1 MPRTLFVNPFKSHS
15 PDEFPHVLRPL
26 DTAPLRASA
35 SAEPR
40 PSTAPTTSDRRDSDK
55 TEEKDTTDNHLGR
68 PDSNASSGV
77 VNHGMTIDA
86 LKAEILADVAA
97 SDADTPYD
105 RKAKVINRALQDM
118 GMGKYQWELF
128 ALCGGGWMADNL
140 WLQGVA
146 LTLPQLSAE
155 FGVSETEVR
164 YTTLALFLGLCIGAS
179 FWGTA
184 SDVVGRRLAFNL
196 TLFLAGAFGLA
207 SGGGPN
213 WMGTCALYA
222 CIGLG
227 VGGNLPV
234 DGALFLEFLPQT
246 SGNLLTLLSVFWPVG
261 NLMASLLAWAYI
273 PNFSCVSGAPC
284 TKENNM
290 GWRYLILTLGAV
302 TFAMFVCRF
311 FLFHLYESPKFLL
324 SRGRQR
330 EAVATVYGIASYN
343 KTHTWLT
350 EEILNYVGG
359 DADVTGEDVKMS
371 TFQIVKR
378 SLSRFS
384 LKRFGSLFQDK
395 KIGLTTGLL
404 WFQWATIGM
413 AYPLFN
419 AFLPQYLANSGGGG
433 GVDNSTSTVYRNYA
447 ITAIVGVPGSLIAC
461 YTVDIKYI
469 GRKGT
474 MAIATV
480 ITGVF
485 VFLFTI
491 STDAGFQLGMT
502 CMEAFFQNIMYGVL
516 YAYTPEVFPAPIR
529 GTATGMSSFL
539 NRVAGLCAP
548 IVAVQ
553 AGGSNP
559 KAPIYA
565 SGALFIAAFF
575 TMLMLPIETR
585 GKQTL

>member
-1 MPRTLFVNPFKSHS
+1 MFVNPFKSHHV
-15 PDEFPHVLRPL
+15 DEFPEVYVPL
-26 DTAPLRASA
+26 DASTHRSSLTTDQRASLA
-35 SAEPR
+35 ADPEKSKEDEAGNTLHR
-40 PSTAPTTSDRRDSDK
+40 PTSD
-55 TEEKDTTDNHLGR
+55 
-68 PDSNASSGV
+68 ASSGV
-77 VNHGMTIDA
+77 VNAGLTVAA
-86 LKAEILADVAA
+86 LKAEIERDVAA
-97 SDADTPYD
+97 SDTDTPYD
-105 RKAKVINRALQDM
+105 RKSKVINRALQDM
-118 GMGKYQWELF
+118 GMGRYQWQLF

-184 SDVVGRRLAFNL
+184 SDVVGRRLAFNF
-196 TLFLAGAFGLA
+196 TLFIAGAFGLA

-213 WMGTCALYA
+213 WIGTCGLYA

-261 NLMASLLAWAYI
+261 NLIASLLAWAYI
-273 PNFSCVSGAPC
+273 PNFSCPSNTPLGQCA
-284 TKENNM
+284 KEDNM
-290 GWRYLILTLGAV
+290 GWRYLILTLGAI
-302 TFAMFVCRF
+302 TFTMFVARF
-311 FLFHLYESPKFLL
+311 FFFHLYESPKFLL
-324 SRGRQR
+324 SRGRQA
-330 EAVATVYGIASYN
+330 EAVATVYGIAHYN
-343 KTHTWLT
+343 KTTTWLT
-350 EEILNYVGG
+350 EDIMNQIGG
-359 DADVTGEDVKMS
+359 DPEATTEDVKMS
-371 TFQIVKR
+371 TLEIVKH

-384 LKRFGSLFQDK
+384 MKRFKTLFQDK

-419 AFLPQYLANSGGGG
+419 AFLPQYLASAGGGIEN
-433 GVDNSTSTVYRNYA
+433 DTSTVYRNYA

-461 YTVDIKYI
+461 WTVDLKYV

-491 STDAGFQLGMT
+491 SSDSDFQLAFT
-502 CMEAFFQNIMYGVL
+502 CLEAFFQNIMYGVL

-529 GTATGMSSFL
+529 GTGTGMSSFL

-548 IVAVQ
+548 IVAIQ

-565 SGALFIAAFF
+565 SGGLFIAAFF
-575 TMLMLPIETR
+575 SMLILPIETR

>member
-1 MPRTLFVNPFKSHS
+1 V
-15 PDEFPHVLRPL
+15 PL
-26 DTAPLRASA
+26 DDSTHRASVA
-35 SAEPR
+35 STHPR
-40 PSTAPTTSDRRDSDK
+40 ASLAATEKTTKDDK
-55 TEEKDTTDNHLGR
+55 PEDGLTR

-77 VNHGMTIDA
+77 VNHGLTVAA
-86 LKAEILADVAA
+86 LKAEIEAEVAA
-97 SDADTPYD
+97 SDNDTPYD
-105 RKAKVINRALQDM
+105 RKSKVINRALQDM
-118 GMGKYQWELF
+118 GMGRYQWQLF

-164 YTTLALFLGLCIGAS
+164 YTTLSLFLGLCIGAS

-184 SDVVGRRLAFNL
+184 SDIIGRRLAFNF
-196 TLFLAGAFGLA
+196 TLFLAGVFGLA

-213 WMGTCALYA
+213 WIGTCALYA

-261 NLMASLLAWAYI
+261 NLIASLLAWAFI
-273 PNFSCVSGAPC
+273 PNFSCPSGTPIGQCSKAD
-284 TKENNM
+284 NW
-290 GWRYLILTLGAV
+290 GWRYLILTLGAI
-302 TFAMFVCRF
+302 TFFMFICRF

-324 SRGRQR
+324 SRGRQA
-330 EAVATVYGIASYN
+330 EAVATVYGIAHYN

-350 EEILNYVGG
+350 EDILNQIGG
-359 DADVTGEDVKMS
+359 DQEVTQEDTKLSV
-371 TFQIVKR
+371 FEIIKR

-384 LKRFGSLFQDK
+384 MKRFKTLFQDK
-395 KIGLTTGLL
+395 KIGLTTALL
-404 WFQWATIGM
+404 WFQWTTIGM

-419 AFLPQYLANSGGGG
+419 AFLPQYLANSGGD
-433 GVDNSTSTVYRNYA
+433 VQNDTSTVYRNYA
-447 ITAIVGVPGSLIAC
+447 ITAIVGVPGSIIAC
-461 YTVDIKYI
+461 YTVDIKYV

-491 STDAGFQLGMT
+491 SSDSDFQLAFT
-502 CMEAFFQNIMYGVL
+502 CLEAFFQNIMYGVL

-529 GTATGMSSFL
+529 GTGTGMSSFL

-548 IVAVQ
+548 IVAIQ
-553 AGGSNP
+553 AGDSNP

-565 SGALFIAAFF
+565 SGGLFIAAFF
-575 TMLMLPIETR
+575 SMLILPIETR

>member
-1 MPRTLFVNPFKSHS
+1 V
-15 PDEFPHVLRPL
+15 V
-26 DTAPLRASA
+26 AVGW
-35 SAEPR
+35 
-40 PSTAPTTSDRRDSDK
+40 PTTCGCRCVCQTRLLSAG
-55 TEEKDTTDNHLGR
+55 L
-68 PDSNASSGV
+68 
-77 VNHGMTIDA
+77 TII
-86 LKAEILADVAA
+86 E
-97 SDADTPYD
+97 
-105 RKAKVINRALQDM
+105 
-118 GMGKYQWELF
+118 
-128 ALCGGGWMADNL
+128 
-140 WLQGVA
+140 GVA

-164 YTTLALFLGLCIGAS
+164 YTTLSLFLGLCIGAS

-184 SDVVGRRLAFNL
+184 SDIIGRRLAFNF
-196 TLFLAGAFGLA
+196 TLFLAGVFGLA

-213 WMGTCALYA
+213 WIGTCALYA

-261 NLMASLLAWAYI
+261 NLIASLLAWAFI
-273 PNFSCVSGAPC
+273 PNFSCPSGTPIGQCSKAD
-284 TKENNM
+284 NW
-290 GWRYLILTLGAV
+290 GWRYLILTLGAI
-302 TFAMFVCRF
+302 TFFMFICRF

-324 SRGRQR
+324 SRGRQA
-330 EAVATVYGIASYN
+330 EAVATVYGIAHYN

-350 EEILNYVGG
+350 EDILNQIGG
-359 DADVTGEDVKMS
+359 DQEVTQEDTKLSV
-371 TFQIVKR
+371 FEIIKR

-384 LKRFGSLFQDK
+384 MKRFKTLFQDK
-395 KIGLTTGLL
+395 KIGLTTALL
-404 WFQWATIGM
+404 WFQWTTIGM

-419 AFLPQYLANSGGGG
+419 AFLPQYLANSGGD
-433 GVDNSTSTVYRNYA
+433 VQNDTSTVYRNYA
-447 ITAIVGVPGSLIAC
+447 ITAIVGVPGSIIAC
-461 YTVDIKYI
+461 YTVDIKYV

-491 STDAGFQLGMT
+491 SSDSDFQLAFT
-502 CMEAFFQNIMYGVL
+502 CLEAFFQNIMYGVL

-529 GTATGMSSFL
+529 GTGTGMSSFL

-548 IVAVQ
+548 IVAIQ
-553 AGGSNP
+553 AGDSNP

-565 SGALFIAAFF
+565 SGGLFIAAFF
-575 TMLMLPIETR
+575 SMLILPIETR

>member
-1 MPRTLFVNPFKSHS
+1 MPRTMFVNPFKVHHI
-15 PDEFPHVLRPL
+15 DEFPDVLVPL
-26 DTAPLRASA
+26 DDTTHRSSIPTHQRASLA
-35 SAEPR
+35 ATEKETKDED
-40 PSTAPTTSDRRDSDK
+40 PSNCLR
-55 TEEKDTTDNHLGR
+55 R

-77 VNHGMTIDA
+77 INHGLTVAA
-86 LKAEILADVAA
+86 LKAEIDADVAA
-97 SDADTPYD
+97 SDTDTPYD

-118 GMGKYQWELF
+118 GMGRYQWQLF

-146 LTLPQLSAE
+146 LTLPQLSSE

-164 YTTLALFLGLCIGAS
+164 YTTLSLFLGLCLGAS
-179 FWGTA
+179 FWGIA
-184 SDVVGRRLAFNL
+184 SDVIGRRLAFNF
-196 TLFLAGAFGLA
+196 TLFLAGIFGLA

-213 WMGTCALYA
+213 WIGTCALYA

-234 DGALFLEFLPQT
+234 DGALFLEFLPQS

-261 NLMASLLAWAYI
+261 NLIASLLAWAYI
-273 PNFSCVSGAPC
+273 PNFSCPSSTPIGECKMAD
-284 TKENNM
+284 NW
-290 GWRYLILTLGAV
+290 GWRYLILTLGAI
-302 TFAMFVCRF
+302 TFAMFICRF

-324 SRGRQR
+324 SRGRQA
-330 EAVATVYGIASYN
+330 EAVATVYGIAHYN

-350 EEILNYVGG
+350 EDILNHVGG
-359 DADVTGEDVKMS
+359 DQEVTGEDAKLS
-371 TFQIVKR
+371 TVEIVKR

-384 LKRFGSLFQDK
+384 MKRFKSLFQDK
-395 KIGLTTGLL
+395 TIGLTTALL
-404 WFQWATIGM
+404 WFQWTTIGM

-419 AFLPQYLANSGGGG
+419 AFLPQYLANSGGG
-433 GVDNSTSTVYRNYA
+433 VANDTSTVYRNYA

-461 YTVDIKYI
+461 YTVDIKYV

-491 STDAGFQLGMT
+491 SSNSDFQLAFT
-502 CMEAFFQNIMYGVL
+502 CLEAFFQNIMYGVL

-529 GTATGMSSFL
+529 GTGTGMSSFL

-548 IVAVQ
+548 IVAIQ

-565 SGALFIAAFF
+565 SGGLFIAAFF
-575 TMLMLPIETR
+575 SMLLLPIETR